1 MIASNLLYYNP
12 FLLIE
17 VNCYERARLTLAECC
32 SQDRKRDST
41 DAREGFRVYVRGY
54 SGKYFRGNVR
64 ATEENCA
71 TVLRYAA
78 ANGQLEATRL
88 LISKGAH
95 LNAKDRG
102 GFSPL
107 NYAIMNNNESPVRL
121 LLGERAH
128 VQVVH
133 NGIDASGLAADGK
146 ATSHD
151 FKRPIESALHD
162 VAAHGHVG
170 MLQLL

>member
-1 MIASNLLYYNP
+1 MTDGVKWRSAALKIANETAQTLG
-12 FLLIE
+12 
-17 VNCYERARLTLAECC
+17 RASGCTLEGIPV
-32 SQDRKRDST
+32 ST
-41 DAREGFRVYVRGY
+41 PG
-54 SGKYFRGNVR
+54 GNVR

-71 TVLRYAA
+71 KVLRYAA

-95 LNAKDRG
+95 LNSKDRG
-102 GFSPL
+102 GFSPS

-121 LLGERAH
+121 LLGEWAH

-133 NGIDASGLAADGK
+133 DGIDASGLAADGK

-151 FKRPIESALHD
+151 FKKPIESALHD